1 MDNNTALVIMT
12 IAAIIAG
19 AALAIFAVRRPKEA
33 AAAIDAIQ
41 ANADRI
47 AAVFALARDLAAG
60 AEQMK
65 DAGAIGKGDRLSN
78 VIDHLLEIFPDI
90 SPSLARA
97 AAEAGAYWIN
107 QIGRGAQLDRQ
118 APAPTQPA
126 PPQPQILPMAQAI
139 VTTTTTTTT
148 PPEPQP

>member
-1 MDNNTALVIMT
+1 MDNNTAIVIMT
-12 IAAIIAG
+12 IVAVIAG
-19 AALAIFAVRRPKEA
+19 AALAIFAVRRPKETA
-33 AAAIDAIQ
+33 AALDAIQ
-41 ANADRI
+41 DNAAQI

-90 SPSLARA
+90 SPSLART

-107 QIGRGAQLDRQ
+107 QVARGAQLDR
-118 APAPTQPA
+118 PA
-126 PPQPQILPMAQAI
+126 QPQILPMPPEYT
-139 VTTTTTTTT
+139 VTTTTTTTA
-148 PPEPQP
+148 PPEAQP

>member
-12 IAAIIAG
+12 IVAIVAG

-47 AAVFALARDLAAG
+47 AAVFALARELAAS

-65 DAGAIGKGDRLSN
+65 TAGHMAPGERLSA
-78 VIDHLLEIFPDI
+78 VMDRLLEIFPDI
-90 SPSLARA
+90 SPGIARA

-107 QIGRGAQLDRQ
+107 QIGRGAQLDR
-118 APAPTQPA
+118 PAPTTTQ
-126 PPQPQILPMAQAI
+126 PPQPQILPMAPAT

-148 PPEPQP
+148 PPEAQG